1 MDTMAKSETSD
12 KQNLNAIS
20 IALKK
25 EEDSYTFYKNA
36 EKTVLFKPLKVLF
49 RDLAKEEVKHKNILM
64 KEAKKLEGGAKK
76 VDQMTK
82 GPGKSKDYGLSK
94 YLLPQNVKPNMG
106 YQEALIVAM
115 KREEKAVELFDYLK
129 SITTDKKLKET
140 FNTLYKWEIEHLRML
155 EEKYDEDILTEN

>member
-1 MDTMAKSETSD
+1 MATIKITDKS
-12 KQNLNAIS
+12 NLNAIS

-25 EEDSYTFYKNA
+25 EEDSFIFYKNA
-36 EKTVLFKPLKVLF
+36 EKTVQFKPLKTLF
-49 RDLAKEEVKHKNILM
+49 RDLAKQEVKHKSILI

-76 VDQMTK
+76 VDKLTK
-82 GPGKSKDYGLSK
+82 GPGKTKDYGLSK
-94 YLLPQNVKPNMG
+94 YLLPQNVKPTMG
-106 YQEALIVAM
+106 YQEALIIAM

-129 SITTDKKLKET
+129 SITTDKNLKNT

>member
-1 MDTMAKSETSD
+1 MAKVEKSD

-25 EEDSYTFYKNA
+25 EEDSFIFYKNA
-36 EKTVLFKPLKVLF
+36 EKTVQFKPLKALF
-49 RDLAKEEVKHKNILM
+49 KDLAKQEVKHKSILI

-76 VDQMTK
+76 VNTMTK
-82 GPGKSKDYGLSK
+82 GPGKTKDYGLSK

-129 SITTDKKLKET
+129 SITTDKKLKDT
-140 FNTLYKWEIEHLRML
+140 FNTLYKWEIEHLRTL

>member
-1 MDTMAKSETSD
+1 MAKAEKSD
-12 KQNLNAIS
+12 KQNLNAIG

-25 EEDSYTFYKNA
+25 EEDSYMFYKNA
-36 EKTVLFKPLKVLF
+36 EKTVLFKPLKALF
-49 RDLAKEEVKHKNILM
+49 KDLAKQEVKHKNILM

-76 VDQMTK
+76 VEKMTK

-94 YLLPQNVKPNMG
+94 YLQPQNVKPNMG

-129 SITTDKKLKET
+129 SITTDKDLKNT
-140 FNTLYKWEIEHLRML
+140 FNTLYKWEIEHLRTL